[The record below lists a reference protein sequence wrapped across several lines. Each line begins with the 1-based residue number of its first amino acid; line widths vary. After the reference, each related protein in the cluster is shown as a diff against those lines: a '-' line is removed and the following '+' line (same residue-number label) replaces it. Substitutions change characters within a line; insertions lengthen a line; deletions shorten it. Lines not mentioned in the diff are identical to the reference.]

1 MSMSLDAEASA
12 KRRMDELNDQLS
24 HLDHE
29 AEMKR
34 LDATEYRGRDPENLV
49 TAVLTGDGMVA
60 RVLFAGSVGART
72 AAQVEQAVL
81 AATASAQRQA
91 DRARQEYLARV
102 RALAEDLTAAAQE
115 YEQIAIAAAAHKVRE
130 AYRNVA

>member
-1 MSMSLDAEASA
+1 MSLDAEASA

-24 HLDHE
+24 HLDHT

-34 LDATEYRGRDPENLV
+34 LDAMEYQGRDPENLV
-49 TAVLTGDGMVA
+49 TAVLTGDGTVA
-60 RVLFAGSVGART
+60 RVLFAGSVSVRT
-72 AAQVEQAVL
+72 AAQVEQAIL
-81 AATASAQRQA
+81 AATVRAQLQA

-102 RALAEDLTAAAQE
+102 DALVADLTAAAAE
-115 YEQIAIAAAAHKVRE
+115 YERIAVEAAAHRVRE